1 MTLLHPEVTAR
12 KPKHGREVTMQGV
25 QCVGQDNNTA
35 DRDPV
40 LLSDRTGAADSETPE
55 QRNKVP
61 KYRNESVILR
71 MCLRRADTVYLWT
84 GISL

>member
-1 MTLLHPEVTAR
+1 MTLLLPEVIAR
-12 KPKHGREVTMQGV
+12 KPKHGRQVTVQSC

-55 QRNKVP
+55 QRNKVQHL
-61 KYRNESVILR
+61 NESVILS
-71 MCLRRADTVYLWT
+71 MFLRGADTVYLWR
-84 GISL
+84 GLSL